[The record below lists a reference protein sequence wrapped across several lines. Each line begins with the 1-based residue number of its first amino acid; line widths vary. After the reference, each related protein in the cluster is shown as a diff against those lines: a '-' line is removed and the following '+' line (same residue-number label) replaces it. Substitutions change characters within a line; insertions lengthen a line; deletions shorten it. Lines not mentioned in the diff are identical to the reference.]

1 LSHETVTD
9 LNLSNTNGILFQI
22 AAEVAA
28 PLSQAKKVTMVA
40 SGNGQIGAS
49 KLTGEVFDIVVR
61 VPEIVRQMTG
71 VDILKVNRS

>member
-1 LSHETVTD
+1 VCY
-9 LNLSNTNGILFQI
+9 LFQI

-49 KLTGEVFDIVVR
+49 KLTGEVFDIVAR
-61 VPEIVRQMTG
+61 VPEIVKQMTG

>member
-1 LSHETVTD
+1 M
-9 LNLSNTNGILFQI
+9 
-22 AAEVAA
+22 
-28 PLSQAKKVTMVA
+28 SQAKKVTMVA

-61 VPEIVRQMTG
+61 VPEVVRQLTG